1 MKNRKVVNLDS
12 YKLEKEA
19 TSNLNTYENL
29 ISTFKMMSEDQVEGY
44 INFAVD
50 KGESE
55 EELRSFFN
63 KIRA

>member
-1 MKNRKVVNLDS
+1 MKNRKMVNLES

-19 TSNLNTYENL
+19 LSNLNTWENL
-29 ISTFKMMSEDQVEGY
+29 VNTFKLMSEDQMEGY

-63 KIRA
+63 KVRA

>member
-1 MKNRKVVNLDS
+1 MPNRKIVSLES

-19 TSNLNTYENL
+19 LNNLNTYENL
-29 ISTFKMMSEDQVEGY
+29 INTFKLMSEDQMEGY